1 MPTVAIPDWSPQG
14 VLPPIN
20 PLSTTSADRSPY
32 EVTLLDVVMHFAT
45 SPARYKILQGFLAYR
60 AQLHAMG
67 LQQGFQWVD
76 GSFAEH
82 VELLEQRDPR
92 DVDVVTFLH
101 LPTPFNPTPAQD
113 LVLDHDHVKAMYRVD
128 AYIVEINLLPPDNL
142 IKKSAY
148 WYSMWSHRRNQTW
161 KGYLQVDLS
170 PGEDAAAQAWLTAY
184 LAGGVAP

>member
-32 EVTLLDVVMHFAT
+32 EVTLLDLVMRFAT
-45 SPARYKILQGFLAYR
+45 SKARCQILDGFLTYR
-60 AQLHAMG
+60 RELHTMG
-67 LQQGFQWVD
+67 LHQGFQWID

-82 VELLEQRDPR
+82 VELLETRDPK

-101 LPTPFNPTPAQD
+101 IPDPFTPTSQQD

-142 IKKSAY
+142 IKQSTY

-170 PGEDAAAQAWLTAY
+170 SAEDANAQAWLAAHMAGE
-184 LAGGVAP
+184 LAP